1 MNIQEILILEDK
13 HGLFEKDEILLQY
26 TLDDLIEID
35 CFDTFYHFLLD
46 YCNLYL
52 DSQNVENYAYLTNEM
67 KVKRLESLSSECSP
81 EFINTLFRV
90 ISSRFVID
98 EFDQFDDDEA
108 LLLMRVQDFFG
119 KTKFHDFH
127 LLSEM
132 SRIGQ
137 LLMDN
142 GLAWYQNQINIY
154 RDL

>member
-1 MNIQEILILEDK
+1 MDCLK
-13 HGLFEKDEILLQY
+13 KMKYLLQY

-35 CFDTFYHFLLD
+35 CFDTLYHFLLD

-52 DSQNVENYAYLTNEM
+52 DSVNVESYAYLTNEM

-90 ISSRFVID
+90 ISSRFVIN

-108 LLLMRVQDFFG
+108 LLLKRVQDFIG
-119 KTKFHDFH
+119 KTKFHDFY
-127 LLSEM
+127 LLGEM
-132 SRIGQ
+132 GRIGK
-137 LLMDN
+137 LVMDN
-142 GLAWYQNQINIY
+142 GLAWYQNHINIY

>member
-35 CFDTFYHFLLD
+35 CFDTLYHFLLD

-67 KVKRLESLSSECSP
+67 KKNRLESLSNECSP
-81 EFINTLFRV
+81 DFINTLFRV
-90 ISSRFVID
+90 ISSRFIID
-98 EFDQFDDDEA
+98 VFDQFDDDEA
-108 LLLMRVQDFFG
+108 LLLMRVQDFIG

-137 LLMDN
+137 LVMDN
-142 GLAWYQNQINIY
+142 GLAWYQNHINIY